1 MEIEFN
7 TFQDDYLGIKLK
19 YPTFLTLKNKM
30 KGYYQP
36 LFAVSP
42 DKSDIPFFMQFYVSV
57 TSWDKNLSL
66 EQLWDKNCNQEMI
79 SQSKVYSSGYI
90 TISGT
95 KGKFIVYGIPVVTII
110 DVLTV
115 KDDKIYQLAFE
126 IKPLIAN
133 QPMNEGLEIVAE
145 IIKSFTII

>member
-19 YPTFLTLKNKM
+19 YPAFLVLENKTT
-30 KGYYQP
+30 GYYQP
-36 LFAVSP
+36 HFVVSL

-66 EQLWDKNCNQEMI
+66 EQLWDKNCNYEMI
-79 SQSKVYSSGYI
+79 SKSKVYGSGYI

-95 KGKFIVYGIPVVTII
+95 EGKFIVYGIPTVTMI

-126 IKPLIAN
+126 IRPIIAN
-133 QPMNEGLEIVAE
+133 QPMNEVMKIVDE

>member
-30 KGYYQP
+30 TGYYQP
-36 LFAVSP
+36 HFGVSS
-42 DKSDIPFFMQFYVSV
+42 DKSDIPFFIEFYVSV

-66 EQLWDKNCNQEMI
+66 EQLWDINCNYEMI
-79 SQSKVYSSGYI
+79 SKSKVYSSGYI
-90 TISGT
+90 AISGT
-95 KGKFIVYGIPVVTII
+95 KGKFIVYGIPIMTMI

-115 KDDKIYQLAFE
+115 KDDKIYQLAFQISP
-126 IKPLIAN
+126 IKGN
-133 QPMNEGLEIVAE
+133 QPMNEGMEIVHE